1 MTHHT
6 TTTKTP
12 AKTVTVFVNNR
23 EIVLPDKEA
32 TGAEIKAA
40 ANIPL
45 DFHLYVEH
53 GSNLDPVDN
62 NERIKV
68 HQKER
73 FRAVSGQDVS

>member
-1 MTHHT
+1 MTQET
-6 TTTKTP
+6 TAAKP
-12 AKTVTVFVNNR
+12 ATTVTVFVNNR
-23 EIVLPDKEA
+23 EIVLPDKEQ

-40 ANIPL
+40 ADIPL
-45 DFHLYVEH
+45 DFQLYIEH
-53 GSNLDPVDN
+53 GNLDPVDN

>member
-1 MTHHT
+1 MKQET
-6 TTTKTP
+6 TTAKP

-23 EIVLPDKEA
+23 EVVLPDKET

-40 ANIPL
+40 ADVPL

-53 GSNLDPVDN
+53 GGNLDPVDN

-68 HQKER
+68 HHKQR

>member
-1 MTHHT
+1 MTQEST
-6 TTTKTP
+6 TERPTQTM
-12 AKTVTVFVNNR
+12 TVFVNNR
-23 EIVLPDKEA
+23 EVVLPDEED
-32 TGAEIKAA
+32 TGAEIKTAA
-40 ANIPL
+40 QIPL
-45 DFHLYVEH
+45 DFHLYIEH